1 MSARNW
7 PDNEAPV
14 FEGANTITVDSVAT
28 GTTAGLTLQ
37 NTTAAT
43 GVATVQRSPSS
54 WLYGTAWD
62 SDDSV
67 SRVYGMGWQ
76 VRPASGATVTG
87 ELELMRDLAG
97 SVADTG
103 FAFGDGYMRFGT
115 SNYPTSGSSRIRFP
129 HNNIVL
135 TGALSG
141 TSTACDLF
149 SWGTGGHTNGLRFGS
164 SGVTAIRYY
173 CVDGTNTALY
183 MDGTEVQ
190 FGRALV
196 QFGAA
201 TASPVFGHE
210 DRGASGAVTA
220 MRIKSQGT
228 TQASTASG
236 DLSVDIGR
244 PGSGGASGLGRLR
257 AVRSNNSTFDEA
269 LAWSSSGSAPTLGFY
284 GAAPAAKPTV
294 TGSRGAN
301 AALADLLTELATLGL
316 LTDSSSA

>member
-1 MSARNW
+1 MSAVGPSIGLSW
-7 PDNEAPV
+7 CPG
-14 FEGANTITVDSVAT
+14 GAQTFTLNAVGT
-28 GTTAGLTLQ
+28 GVVAGLTLQ

-43 GVATVQRSPSS
+43 LGAQVQRSPAL
-54 WLYGTAWD
+54 WQYGRGWD
-62 SDDSV
+62 TDDAV

-76 VRPASGATVTG
+76 VRPIAGATVTG

-97 SVADTG
+97 TVADTG

-149 SWGTGGHTNGLRFGS
+149 SWGIGGHTNGLRFGS

-173 CVDGTNTALY
+173 AVDGTNTAMY

-190 FGRALV
+190 FGRATV
-196 QFGAA
+196 RFGAA
-201 TASPVFGHE
+201 TASPVLSQENAANGSGSPFTLRAKGS
-210 DRGASGAVTA
+210 SGAGNA
-220 MRIKSQGT
+220 GS
-228 TQASTASG
+228 
-236 DLSVDIGR
+236 DLRLEPGR
-244 PGSGGASGLGRLR
+244 AGSGGTAGVGRLR
-257 AVRSNNSTFDEA
+257 GNRDDSTFDEA
-269 LAWSSSGSAPTLGFY
+269 LAWGTSGSAATLGFY
-284 GAAPAAKPTV
+284 GATPAVKPTV
-294 TGSRGAN
+294 TGSRGGN

-316 LTDSSSA
+316 ITDSSS